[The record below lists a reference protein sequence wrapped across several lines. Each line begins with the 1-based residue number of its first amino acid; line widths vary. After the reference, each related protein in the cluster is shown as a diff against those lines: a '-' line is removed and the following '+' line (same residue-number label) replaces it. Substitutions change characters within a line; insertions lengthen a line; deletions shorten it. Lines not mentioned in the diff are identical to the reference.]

1 MRFYLWVTKIPNRVK
16 RMTSHSTALRQKTLR
31 RAAAALPACLSLC
44 ASLSLALPLPA
55 QAQTLGQN
63 RGQNT
68 GQNPGQNT
76 NRNTPVQP
84 AGLQSADPYANDPA
98 SGQNPTPAA
107 TVVPTPRPTTG
118 TTTTN
123 GARTSVD
130 PGSAVA
136 EPVDEAIE
144 PADRRENTYETTL
157 DGGEKVA
164 IDDGT
169 APGVR
174 IGTLTLRPS
183 ISQTINHEN
192 KTFATGSTNRNYLAT
207 GIRGTLTSDWSR
219 HALTVTGEGIYERNL
234 GGNSAGESP
243 SANVQ
248 AELRL
253 DLADQTTARLKAGY
267 IFSREDTTDPNAIT
281 GAAVQ
286 GGEHLFTTGASVE
299 HNVALVKTLAA
310 LDLSRTV
317 YTDAKGLNGQPISLS
332 DRDRAGVA
340 IRGRVGYEVSPALI
354 PFLEATGALSS
365 YDQKTDRTGYQR
377 SSVSYG
383 AKVGTQ
389 IDLGEKWRGEVA
401 VGLLRRDYDDS
412 RLASVNAL
420 TTDGTLTW
428 SPMRGTDVNFG
439 LKTDIEDFAGG
450 PEGGWVTRQLTVGL
464 IQQLRYDLVARLTT
478 GLEHRN
484 FQTSSIRDETKYT
497 LGAGLT
503 WNINRY
509 LDFTTDV
516 SYDTTPVTN
525 NHNWRIGAGLTL
537 KR

>member
-1 MRFYLWVTKIPNRVK
+1 
-16 RMTSHSTALRQKTLR
+16 MTCHSTAPRLKTLR
-31 RAAAALPACLSLC
+31 RAAVALPACLCL
-44 ASLSLALPLPA
+44 SLSMPA
-55 QAQTLGQN
+55 QAQTTGQN
-63 RGQNT
+63 RGQSTGQTTGQNT
-68 GQNPGQNT
+68 GQTLG
-76 NRNTPVQP
+76 RNTPVQP
-84 AGLQSADPYANDPA
+84 GGLQSADPYANDPA
-98 SGQNPTPAA
+98 SGQDPTPAA
-107 TVVPTPRPTTG
+107 TVVPTPRPTTDAI
-118 TTTTN
+118 TTN
-123 GARTSVD
+123 STRASTD
-130 PGSAVA
+130 PGSAVTEPA
-136 EPVDEAIE
+136 DEAVEPV
-144 PADRRENTYETTL
+144 DRRENTYETTL
-157 DGGEKVA
+157 DGGENA
-164 IDDGT
+164 TIDDGT
-169 APGVR
+169 APGIR

-192 KTFATGSTNRNYLAT
+192 KKFATGSTNRTYLAS
-207 GIRGTLTSDWSR
+207 GIRGTLSSDWSR
-219 HALTVTGEGIYERNL
+219 HALTVTGEGIYERNIS
-234 GGNSAGESP
+234 GGSAGENP

-267 IFSREDTTDPNAIT
+267 TFSREDTTDPNAIT

-286 GGEHLFTTGASVE
+286 GGEHLFTTGASIE
-299 HNVALVKTLAA
+299 RNIGLVKTLAA
-310 LDLSRTV
+310 LDLSRTI
-317 YTDAKGLNGQPISLS
+317 YTDAEGLNGQPISLS
-332 DRDRAGVA
+332 DRDRAGAA

-365 YDQKTDRTGYQR
+365 YDQKTDSTGYQR
-377 SSVSYG
+377 SSTSYG

-401 VGLLRRDYDDS
+401 VGLLRRDYDDN

-428 SPMRGTDVNFG
+428 SPLRGTDVNFG

-450 PEGGWVTRQLTVGL
+450 PEGGWVSRQLTVGL

-478 GLEHRN
+478 GLERRD
-484 FQTSSIRDETKYT
+484 FQTSSIKDETKYT

-503 WNINRY
+503 WKINRY

-516 SYDTTPVTN
+516 SYETTPVTDN
-525 NHNWRIGAGLTL
+525 NTWRIGAGLTL